1 MKYAIKGALFS
12 GLLFPG
18 VGQIVLKNGRQG
30 AVLAVA
36 TAAAM
41 LAFVVTATR
50 MATSSIEYLTRQ
62 GRAVDMDAIVNAANV
77 AVSASDNLI
86 MNVSLICMVLCWI
99 AGVVDAYIT
108 GKKMDDA
115 IDGQASMIG

>member
-18 VGQIVLKNGRQG
+18 VGQIVLKNARQG
-30 AVLAVA
+30 VILAVA
-36 TAAAM
+36 TLAAM
-41 LAFVVTATR
+41 VAFVVTATR
-50 MATSSIEYLTRQ
+50 IATSSIEYLTRQ
-62 GRAVDMDAIVNAANV
+62 GQSVDMDTIVNAANA
-77 AVSASDNLI
+77 AVNASDNLI
-86 MNVSLICMVLCWI
+86 LNVSLICMVLCWI

-115 IDGQASMIG
+115 LDGHASMIG